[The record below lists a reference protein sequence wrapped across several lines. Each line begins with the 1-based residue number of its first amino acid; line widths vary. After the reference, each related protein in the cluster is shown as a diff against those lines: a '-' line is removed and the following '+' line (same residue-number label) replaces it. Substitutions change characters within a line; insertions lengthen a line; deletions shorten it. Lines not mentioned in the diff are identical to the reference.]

1 MGGKAAGREWNGS
14 GKQGDHIAA
23 GLIEALI

>member
-14 GKQGDHIAA
+14 GKQRGQIAT
-23 GLIEALI
+23 GVIFDVI

>member
-1 MGGKAAGREWNGS
+1 MGGKAARREWNGS
-14 GKQGDHIAA
+14 GKQGGQIAA

>member
-14 GKQGDHIAA
+14 GKQGDQIAA
-23 GLIEALI
+23 GVIEGLI